1 MTTLPYGGAT
11 ILAVFL
17 LLTVSALFFF
27 LLLWHRRGRLAEIV
41 LRPLPAID
49 LIRSALRRS
58 AEMGETVHVSPGTG
72 ALHVGGSAAETLAGL
87 QTVQGVARE
96 ALALGVPVQV
106 TTDDAVVNML
116 SGRSL
121 ELAYEAAGT
130 PPGLQVE
137 SLLVAQ
143 QDPIAYAAGVLATIS
158 QPEVQGNVLVGA
170 FGEELLLIGE
180 VGARKTGF
188 QVAGA
193 ARPLAASILPLITN
207 DFLLGEE
214 IFAAGAY
221 LSRRPGRIV
230 SLRVQDIIRGIL
242 IVFII
247 VGVILATLGVAEAVL
262 GPLFR
267 MPVP

>member
-1 MTTLPYGGAT
+1 MAFPYGGAT

-17 LLTVSALFFF
+17 LLTFTALFFF
-27 LLLWHRRGRLAEIV
+27 LLVWLRRGRLAETV

-49 LIRSALRRS
+49 LIRSALRRA
-58 AEMGETVHVSPGTG
+58 AEMGEAVHVSPGTG
-72 ALHVGGSAAETLAGL
+72 ALHDGASAAETLAGL

-106 TTDDAVVNML
+106 TTNDAVVNML
-116 SGRSL
+116 SGHNL
-121 ELAYEAAGT
+121 ELAKEAAGN
-130 PPGLQVE
+130 PPGLQAE

-143 QDPIAYAAGVLATIS
+143 QNPIAYAAGAIS
-158 QPEVQGNVLVGA
+158 TLGQTEVQGNVAVGT

-180 VGARKTGF
+180 VGARKTNF

-193 ARPLAASILPLITN
+193 ARPLAAAILPLITN
-207 DFLLGEE
+207 HFLLGEE

-221 LSRRPGRIV
+221 LSPRPARTV
-230 SLRVQDIIRGIL
+230 SLRVQDYIRGLLIMLIL
-242 IVFII
+242 L
-247 VGVILATLGVAEAVL
+247 GVILATLGIADAVL

-267 MPVP
+267 LGTR